1 MQESSLALK
10 IKALR
15 RMRNWTQA
23 ELATQAHISRSY
35 VSELERGTR
44 EPTVGIIKN
53 IADAL
58 EAPIDVFFDNVRT
71 LNSEVIIPMLPP
83 EIRAF
88 IAQPESLE
96 YIRIALKAKN
106 LCINKVI
113 LSDIVDAIG
122 KGKQK

>member
-10 IKALR
+10 IKSLR

-23 ELATQAHISRSY
+23 ELATKSHISRSY

-58 EAPIDVFFDNVRT
+58 EAPIDAFFDNVRI
-71 LNSEVIIPMLPP
+71 LSSEEIIPMLPP
-83 EIRAF
+83 EIRTF
-88 IAQPESLE
+88 ITQPESME
-96 YIRIALKAKN
+96 YLHIALKAKK
-106 LCINKVI
+106 LCIDIEI
-113 LSDIVDAIG
+113 LDDIVEAIG
-122 KGKQK
+122 KGK